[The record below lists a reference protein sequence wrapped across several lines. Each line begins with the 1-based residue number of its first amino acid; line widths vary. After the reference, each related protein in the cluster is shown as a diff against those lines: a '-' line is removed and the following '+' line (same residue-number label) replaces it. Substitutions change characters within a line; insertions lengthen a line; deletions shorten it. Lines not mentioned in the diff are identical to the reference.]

1 MIRLIKLL
9 FCTATFI
16 AVFSVQALQLGKI
29 SINSKQEQPL
39 NADIE
44 VILTKADDV
53 TELVPSIASKEDFES
68 QGIERLPVHA
78 NINANFVKNS
88 EGKIYLK
95 LKSDNPVKDPF
106 LDLLIQI
113 DSPKGR
119 NYREYTVLLDPPD
132 PMDKII
138 NETLEKDS
146 AKKANNK
153 LPAKDLAEGKK
164 REIDA
169 EKKSKENR
177 DLVESQKKEVGEQKQ
192 KAVKKEPAKEA
203 IKDTNEKQ
211 KAVKKEPAKEAIKDT
226 NEKQKAVKKEPA
238 KEAVKKTKEELIDDQ
253 DADEQKAVKSA
264 PGKTLYQIAREN
276 SLSGITLEQMVV
288 GIYQNNKKAFAE
300 GNINGLNKNQI
311 LTVPNKSYFSKLSHL
326 EARKI
331 LKAQNDEWKKLT
343 QPKANENKPIK
354 KPENNKEKE
363 KIEKLELKLAEAEQ
377 KLKELAESKKNDLT
391 ADAQNKN
398 KPSEAFSDQ
407 KEVTDIKGDDFEID
421 EIVLDD
427 DVQEINGDVF
437 TSSISADSEI
447 NEVLLKD
454 DNKNKNNN
462 LMIVLVLL
470 FLITLVVGI
479 IFFISRK
486 KKDEKPIFSSEINT
500 NQQNTEPDVID
511 NLSREDKNSF

>member
-1 MIRLIKLL
+1 MIRLIKLFL
-9 FCTATFI
+9 FATAFTFI
-16 AVFSVQALQLGKI
+16 FSAQALQLGKI

-78 NINANFVKNS
+78 NIDANFVKNS

-95 LKSDNPVKDPF
+95 LKSDKPVKDPF

-132 PMDKII
+132 PMDKMI

-146 AKKANNK
+146 AKKDNNK

-164 REIDA
+164 REIDS
-169 EKKSKENR
+169 EKKSKENQ
-177 DLVESQKKEVGEQKQ
+177 DLIETQKEEVVEEEEKTAKKEQPKEE
-192 KAVKKEPAKEA
+192 VK
-203 IKDTNEKQ
+203 N
-211 KAVKKEPAKEAIKDT
+211 
-226 NEKQKAVKKEPA
+226 
-238 KEAVKKTKEELIDDQ
+238 TKEVAIDDQ
-253 DADEQKAVKSA
+253 DTDEQKTVKSV

-311 LTVPNKSYFSKLSHL
+311 LTVPNKSYFSDLSHL

-331 LKAQNDEWKKLT
+331 LKSQNDEWKKLT
-343 QPKANENKPIK
+343 QPKASENKSTK

-377 KLKELAESKKNDLT
+377 KLKELAEGKKNNLT
-391 ADAQNKN
+391 PDAENKN
-398 KPSEAFSDQ
+398 KPSEVNSEQ
-407 KEVTDIKGDDFEID
+407 KEVIDIKGDDFEIE
-421 EIVLDD
+421 EIVLDED
-427 DVQEINGDVF
+427 AKEASDDVF

-447 NEVLLKD
+447 NQVVLKD
-454 DNKNKNNN
+454 DVKNQKNN

-470 FLITLVVGI
+470 FLITAVAGI

-486 KKDEKPIFSSEINT
+486 KKNEKPIFSSEINN
-500 NQQNTEPDVID
+500 NQQTEPDVID

>member
-1 MIRLIKLL
+1 MIRLIKLFL
-9 FCTATFI
+9 FATAFTFI
-16 AVFSVQALQLGKI
+16 FSAQALQLGKI

-78 NINANFVKNS
+78 NIDANFVKNS

-95 LKSDNPVKDPF
+95 LKSDKPVKDPF

-132 PMDKII
+132 PMDKMI

-146 AKKANNK
+146 VKKDNNK

-164 REIDA
+164 REIDSYKNVE
-169 EKKSKENR
+169 EKIDLTEDQKEEVVEEKQETAKKEDVKESVVNSKEE
-177 DLVESQKKEVGEQKQ
+177 DL
-192 KAVKKEPAKEA
+192 
-203 IKDTNEKQ
+203 
-211 KAVKKEPAKEAIKDT
+211 
-226 NEKQKAVKKEPA
+226 
-238 KEAVKKTKEELIDDQ
+238 DDQ
-253 DADEQKAVKSA
+253 EIDELKTVKSV
-264 PGKTLYQIAREN
+264 PGKTLYQIGREN

-288 GIYQNNKKAFAE
+288 GIYQNNRKAFAE
-300 GNINGLNKNQI
+300 GNINGLNKNQV
-311 LTVPNKSYFSKLSHL
+311 LTIPNKSYFSDLSHL

-331 LKAQNDEWKKLT
+331 LKSQNDEWKKLT
-343 QPKANENKPIK
+343 QPKAKENKSTK
-354 KPENNKEKE
+354 KVENNIEKE
-363 KIEKLELKLAEAEQ
+363 KIENLEQKLAEAEQ
-377 KLKELAESKKNDLT
+377 KLKKLSQAQVDSIEPEQQKTIDKQTMDEISK
-391 ADAQNKN
+391 QN
-398 KPSEAFSDQ
+398 
-407 KEVTDIKGDDFEID
+407 EVIDIEGSDFEIE

-427 DVQEINGDVF
+427 VKESDEDVF
-437 TSSISADSEI
+437 TSSISADSDI
-447 NEVLLKD
+447 NETVLIED
-454 DNKNKNNN
+454 EANQNDN

-470 FLITLVVGI
+470 FLVVVVAGA
-479 IFFISRK
+479 IFFISSKRRA
-486 KKDEKPIFSSEINT
+486 ERTIFSSGINDNSQN
-500 NQQNTEPDVID
+500 NQSDIID

>member
-1 MIRLIKLL
+1 MIRLIKLFL
-9 FCTATFI
+9 FATA
-16 AVFSVQALQLGKI
+16 FSVIFSAQALQLGKI

-78 NINANFVKNS
+78 NIDANFVKNS

-95 LKSDNPVKDPF
+95 LKSDKPVKDPF

-132 PMDKII
+132 PMDKMI
-138 NETLEKDS
+138 NETLEKDT
-146 AKKANNK
+146 AKKDNNK

-164 REIDA
+164 REIDSK
-169 EKKSKENR
+169 EKSKENQ
-177 DLVESQKKEVGEQKQ
+177 DLIETQKEEVEEEKQQTAKKEQ
-192 KAVKKEPAKEA
+192 AKEV
-203 IKDTNEKQ
+203 
-211 KAVKKEPAKEAIKDT
+211 VK
-226 NEKQKAVKKEPA
+226 N
-238 KEAVKKTKEELIDDQ
+238 TKEEVIDDQ
-253 DADEQKAVKSA
+253 DIDEQKTVKSA

-311 LTVPNKSYFSKLSHL
+311 LTVPNKSYFAELSHL

-343 QPKANENKPIK
+343 QPKANENKSIK
-354 KPENNKEKE
+354 KPENSKEKE

-398 KPSEAFSDQ
+398 EPSETFSDQ
-407 KEVTDIKGDDFEID
+407 KEMTDIKGDDFEIE

-447 NEVLLKD
+447 NEILLKD
-454 DNKNKNNN
+454 DDKNKNNN

-470 FLITLVVGI
+470 FLITLVAGI

>member
-1 MIRLIKLL
+1 MNRLIKLFL
-9 FCTATFI
+9 FATTLTFI
-16 AVFSVQALQLGKI
+16 FSAQALQLGKI

-95 LKSDNPVKDPF
+95 LKSDKPVKDPF

-132 PMDKII
+132 PMDKMI
-138 NETLEKDS
+138 NETLEKDT
-146 AKKANNK
+146 AKKDNNK

-164 REIDA
+164 REIDS
-169 EKKSKENR
+169 EKKSKENQ
-177 DLVESQKKEVGEQKQ
+177 DLIETQKEEVVEEEQKTAKKEQPKEE
-192 KAVKKEPAKEA
+192 VK
-203 IKDTNEKQ
+203 N
-211 KAVKKEPAKEAIKDT
+211 
-226 NEKQKAVKKEPA
+226 
-238 KEAVKKTKEELIDDQ
+238 TKEEGIDDQ
-253 DADEQKAVKSA
+253 DIDEQKTVKSV

-276 SLSGITLEQMVV
+276 SLSGVTLEQMVV

-311 LTVPNKSYFSKLSHL
+311 LTVPNKSYFSDLSHL

-331 LKAQNDEWKKLT
+331 LKSQNDDWKKLT
-343 QPKANENKPIK
+343 QPKASENKSTK

-377 KLKELAESKKNDLT
+377 KLKELAKGTKNNLT
-391 ADAQNKN
+391 PDAENKN
-398 KPSEAFSDQ
+398 KPSEVSSVQ
-407 KEVTDIKGDDFEID
+407 KEVIDIKGDDFEIE
-421 EIVLDD
+421 EIVLDED
-427 DVQEINGDVF
+427 AKEASDDVF

-447 NEVLLKD
+447 NQVVLKD
-454 DNKNKNNN
+454 DVKNEKNN

-470 FLITLVVGI
+470 FLITAVAGI

-486 KKDEKPIFSSEINT
+486 KKNEKPIFSSEINV
-500 NQQNTEPDVID
+500 NQQTEPDVID

>member
-1 MIRLIKLL
+1 MIRLIKLFL
-9 FCTATFI
+9 FATA
-16 AVFSVQALQLGKI
+16 FSVIFSAQALQLGKI

-78 NINANFVKNS
+78 NIDANFVKNS

-95 LKSDNPVKDPF
+95 LKSDKPVKDPF

-132 PMDKII
+132 PMDKMI
-138 NETLEKDS
+138 NETLEKDT
-146 AKKANNK
+146 AKKDNNK

-164 REIDA
+164 REIDSK
-169 EKKSKENR
+169 EKSKENQ
-177 DLVESQKKEVGEQKQ
+177 DLIETQKEEVEEEKQQIAKKEQ
-192 KAVKKEPAKEA
+192 AKEV
-203 IKDTNEKQ
+203 
-211 KAVKKEPAKEAIKDT
+211 VK
-226 NEKQKAVKKEPA
+226 N
-238 KEAVKKTKEELIDDQ
+238 TKEEVIDDQ
-253 DADEQKAVKSA
+253 DIDEQKTVKSA

-311 LTVPNKSYFSKLSHL
+311 LTVPNKSYFAELSHL

-343 QPKANENKPIK
+343 QPKANENKSIK
-354 KPENNKEKE
+354 KPENSKEKE

-377 KLKELAESKKNDLT
+377 KLKELAKSKKNDLT

-398 KPSEAFSDQ
+398 EPSETFSDQ
-407 KEVTDIKGDDFEID
+407 KEMTDIKGDDFEIE

-447 NEVLLKD
+447 NEILLKD
-454 DNKNKNNN
+454 DDKNKNNN
-462 LMIVLVLL
+462 LMIVLALL
-470 FLITLVVGI
+470 FLITLVAGI

>member
-1 MIRLIKLL
+1 MIRLIKLFL
-9 FCTATFI
+9 FATAFTFI
-16 AVFSVQALQLGKI
+16 FSAQALQLGKI

-78 NINANFVKNS
+78 NIDANFVKNS

-95 LKSDNPVKDPF
+95 LKSDKPVKDPF

-132 PMDKII
+132 PMDKMI
-138 NETLEKDS
+138 NETLEKDT
-146 AKKANNK
+146 AKKDNNK

-164 REIDA
+164 REIDS
-169 EKKSKENR
+169 EKKSKENQ
-177 DLVESQKKEVGEQKQ
+177 DIIETQKEEVALEEKKTAKKEQPKDE
-192 KAVKKEPAKEA
+192 VK
-203 IKDTNEKQ
+203 N
-211 KAVKKEPAKEAIKDT
+211 
-226 NEKQKAVKKEPA
+226 
-238 KEAVKKTKEELIDDQ
+238 TKEVAIDDQ
-253 DADEQKAVKSA
+253 DTDEQKTVKSV

-311 LTVPNKSYFSKLSHL
+311 LSVPNKSYFSDLSHL

-331 LKAQNDEWKKLT
+331 LKSQNDEWKKLT
-343 QPKANENKPIK
+343 QPKASENKSTK

-377 KLKELAESKKNDLT
+377 KLKELAEGTKNNLT
-391 ADAQNKN
+391 PDAENKN
-398 KPSEAFSDQ
+398 KPSEASSEQ
-407 KEVTDIKGDDFEID
+407 KEVIDIKGDDFEIE
-421 EIVLDD
+421 EIVLDED
-427 DVQEINGDVF
+427 AKEASDDVF

-447 NEVLLKD
+447 NQVVLKED
-454 DNKNKNNN
+454 VNNQKNN

-470 FLITLVVGI
+470 FLINAVAGI

-486 KKDEKPIFSSEINT
+486 KKNEKQIFSSEINI
-500 NQQNTEPDVID
+500 NQQTEPDVID

>member
-1 MIRLIKLL
+1 MNRLIKLFL
-9 FCTATFI
+9 FATAFTFI
-16 AVFSVQALQLGKI
+16 FSAQALQLGKI

-78 NINANFVKNS
+78 NIDANFVKNS

-95 LKSDNPVKDPF
+95 LKSDKPVKDPF

-132 PMDKII
+132 PMDKMI

-146 AKKANNK
+146 AKKDNNK

-164 REIDA
+164 REIDSDKNVEEKNDLTE
-169 EKKSKENR
+169 EKKDEV
-177 DLVESQKKEVGEQKQ
+177 VEEKQEAAKKED
-192 KAVKKEPAKEA
+192 VKESVVNP
-203 IKDTNEKQ
+203 
-211 KAVKKEPAKEAIKDT
+211 
-226 NEKQKAVKKEPA
+226 
-238 KEAVKKTKEELIDDQ
+238 KEEDLDDQ
-253 DADEQKAVKSA
+253 EIDELKTVKSV
-264 PGKTLYQIAREN
+264 PGKTLYQIGREN

-288 GIYQNNKKAFAE
+288 GIYQNNRKAFAE
-300 GNINGLNKNQI
+300 GNINGLNKNQV
-311 LTVPNKSYFSKLSHL
+311 LTIPNKSYFSDLSHL

-331 LKAQNDEWKKLT
+331 LKSQNDEWKKLT
-343 QPKANENKPIK
+343 QPKAKENKSAK
-354 KPENNKEKE
+354 KVENNIEKE
-363 KIEKLELKLAEAEQ
+363 KIENLEQKLAEAEQ
-377 KLKELAESKKNDLT
+377 KLKKLSQAQVDSIEPQQQKTIDKETMDEISK
-391 ADAQNKN
+391 QN
-398 KPSEAFSDQ
+398 
-407 KEVTDIKGDDFEID
+407 EVIDIEGSDFEIE

-427 DVQEINGDVF
+427 VKESDEDVF
-437 TSSISADSEI
+437 TSSISADSDI
-447 NEVLLKD
+447 NETVLIED
-454 DNKNKNNN
+454 EANQNDN

-470 FLITLVVGI
+470 FLVVVVAGA
-479 IFFISRK
+479 IFFISSKRRA
-486 KKDEKPIFSSEINT
+486 ERTIFSSGINDNSQN
-500 NQQNTEPDVID
+500 NQSDIID

>member
-1 MIRLIKLL
+1 MIRLIKLFL
-9 FCTATFI
+9 FATAFTFI
-16 AVFSVQALQLGKI
+16 FSAQALQLGKI

-78 NINANFVKNS
+78 NIDANFVKNS

-95 LKSDNPVKDPF
+95 LKSDKPVKDPF

-132 PMDKII
+132 PMDKMI

-146 AKKANNK
+146 AKKDNNK

-164 REIDA
+164 REIDS
-169 EKKSKENR
+169 EKKSKENQ
-177 DLVESQKKEVGEQKQ
+177 DLIETQKEEVVEEEQKTAKKEQP
-192 KAVKKEPAKEA
+192 KEEGK
-203 IKDTNEKQ
+203 N
-211 KAVKKEPAKEAIKDT
+211 
-226 NEKQKAVKKEPA
+226 
-238 KEAVKKTKEELIDDQ
+238 TKEEAIDDQ
-253 DADEQKAVKSA
+253 DTDEQKTVKSV

-311 LTVPNKSYFSKLSHL
+311 LTVPNKSYFSDLSHL

-331 LKAQNDEWKKLT
+331 LKSQNDEWKKLT
-343 QPKANENKPIK
+343 QPKASENKSTK

-377 KLKELAESKKNDLT
+377 KLKELAEGTKNNLT
-391 ADAQNKN
+391 PDAENKN
-398 KPSEAFSDQ
+398 KPSEVNSEQ
-407 KEVTDIKGDDFEID
+407 KEVIDIKGDDFEIE
-421 EIVLDD
+421 EIVLDED
-427 DVQEINGDVF
+427 AKEASDDVF

-447 NEVLLKD
+447 NQVVLKD
-454 DNKNKNNN
+454 DVKNKKNN

-470 FLITLVVGI
+470 FLITAVAGI

-486 KKDEKPIFSSEINT
+486 KKNEKPIFSSEINN
-500 NQQNTEPDVID
+500 NQQTEPDVID

>member
-1 MIRLIKLL
+1 MIRLIKLFL
-9 FCTATFI
+9 FATAFTFI
-16 AVFSVQALQLGKI
+16 FSAQALQLGKI

-78 NINANFVKNS
+78 NIDANFVKNS

-95 LKSDNPVKDPF
+95 LKSDKPVKDPF

-132 PMDKII
+132 PMDKMI

-146 AKKANNK
+146 AKKDNNK

-164 REIDA
+164 REIDS
-169 EKKSKENR
+169 ENKSKENQ
-177 DLVESQKKEVGEQKQ
+177 DLIETQKEEVVEEEQKTAKKEQ
-192 KAVKKEPAKEA
+192 P
-203 IKDTNEKQ
+203 
-211 KAVKKEPAKEAIKDT
+211 
-226 NEKQKAVKKEPA
+226 
-238 KEAVKKTKEELIDDQ
+238 KEEVKNTKKVAIDDQ
-253 DADEQKAVKSA
+253 GTDEQKTVKSV

-311 LTVPNKSYFSKLSHL
+311 LTVPNKSYFSDLSHL

-331 LKAQNDEWKKLT
+331 LKSQNDEWKKLT
-343 QPKANENKPIK
+343 QPKASENKSTK

-377 KLKELAESKKNDLT
+377 KLKELAEGKKNNLT
-391 ADAQNKN
+391 PDAENKN
-398 KPSEAFSDQ
+398 KPSEVNSEQ
-407 KEVTDIKGDDFEID
+407 KEVIDIKGDDFEIE
-421 EIVLDD
+421 EIVLDED
-427 DVQEINGDVF
+427 AKEASDDVF

-447 NEVLLKD
+447 NQVVLKD
-454 DNKNKNNN
+454 DVKNEKNN

-470 FLITLVVGI
+470 FLITAVAGI

-486 KKDEKPIFSSEINT
+486 KKNEKPIFSSEINN
-500 NQQNTEPDVID
+500 NQQTEPDVID

>member
-1 MIRLIKLL
+1 MIRLIKLFL
-9 FCTATFI
+9 LATAFTFI
-16 AVFSVQALQLGKI
+16 FSAQALQLGKI

-78 NINANFVKNS
+78 NIDANFVKNS

-95 LKSDNPVKDPF
+95 LKSDKPVKDPF

-132 PMDKII
+132 PMDKMI

-146 AKKANNK
+146 AKKDNNK

-164 REIDA
+164 REIDS
-169 EKKSKENR
+169 ENKSKENQ
-177 DLVESQKKEVGEQKQ
+177 DLIETQKEEVVEEEQKTAKKEQPKEE
-192 KAVKKEPAKEA
+192 VK
-203 IKDTNEKQ
+203 N
-211 KAVKKEPAKEAIKDT
+211 
-226 NEKQKAVKKEPA
+226 
-238 KEAVKKTKEELIDDQ
+238 TKEEAIDDQ
-253 DADEQKAVKSA
+253 DIDEQKTVKSV

-311 LTVPNKSYFSKLSHL
+311 LTVPNKSYFSDLSHL

-331 LKAQNDEWKKLT
+331 LKSQNDEWKKLT
-343 QPKANENKPIK
+343 QPKASENKSTK

-377 KLKELAESKKNDLT
+377 KLKELAEGTKNNLT
-391 ADAQNKN
+391 PDAENKN
-398 KPSEAFSDQ
+398 KPLEVNSEQ
-407 KEVTDIKGDDFEID
+407 KEVIDIKGDDFEIE
-421 EIVLDD
+421 EIVLDED
-427 DVQEINGDVF
+427 AKEASDDVF

-447 NEVLLKD
+447 NQVVLKD
-454 DNKNKNNN
+454 DVKNQKNN

-470 FLITLVVGI
+470 FLITAVAGI

-486 KKDEKPIFSSEINT
+486 KKNEKPIFSSEINN
-500 NQQNTEPDVID
+500 NQQTEPDVID

>member
-1 MIRLIKLL
+1 MIRLIKLFL
-9 FCTATFI
+9 FATAFTFI
-16 AVFSVQALQLGKI
+16 FSVQALQLGKI

-78 NINANFVKNS
+78 NIDANFVKNS

-95 LKSDNPVKDPF
+95 LKSDKPVKDPF

-132 PMDKII
+132 PMDKMI

-146 AKKANNK
+146 AKKDNNK

-164 REIDA
+164 REIDS
-169 EKKSKENR
+169 EKKSKENQ
-177 DLVESQKKEVGEQKQ
+177 DLIETQKEEVVEEQKTAKKEQ
-192 KAVKKEPAKEA
+192 P
-203 IKDTNEKQ
+203 
-211 KAVKKEPAKEAIKDT
+211 
-226 NEKQKAVKKEPA
+226 
-238 KEAVKKTKEELIDDQ
+238 KEAVKNTKEEAIDDQ
-253 DADEQKAVKSA
+253 DTDEQKTVKSV

-311 LTVPNKSYFSKLSHL
+311 LTVPNKSYFSDLSHL

-331 LKAQNDEWKKLT
+331 LKSQNDEWKKLT
-343 QPKANENKPIK
+343 QPKASENKSTK

-377 KLKELAESKKNDLT
+377 KLKELAEGKKNNLT
-391 ADAQNKN
+391 PDAENKN
-398 KPSEAFSDQ
+398 KPSKVNSEQ
-407 KEVTDIKGDDFEID
+407 KEVLDIKVDDFEIE
-421 EIVLDD
+421 EIVLDED
-427 DVQEINGDVF
+427 AKEANDDVF

-447 NEVLLKD
+447 NQVVLKD
-454 DNKNKNNN
+454 DVKNQKNN

-470 FLITLVVGI
+470 FLITAVAGI

-486 KKDEKPIFSSEINT
+486 KKNEKPIFSSEINN
-500 NQQNTEPDVID
+500 NQQTEPDVID

>member
-1 MIRLIKLL
+1 MIRLIKLFL
-9 FCTATFI
+9 FATAFTFI
-16 AVFSVQALQLGKI
+16 FSAQALQLGKI

-78 NINANFVKNS
+78 NIDANFVKNS

-95 LKSDNPVKDPF
+95 LKSDKPVKDPF

-132 PMDKII
+132 PMDKMI

-146 AKKANNK
+146 AKKDNNK

-164 REIDA
+164 REIDS
-169 EKKSKENR
+169 EKKSKENQ
-177 DLVESQKKEVGEQKQ
+177 DLIETQKEEVVEEEQKTAKKEQPKEE
-192 KAVKKEPAKEA
+192 VK
-203 IKDTNEKQ
+203 N
-211 KAVKKEPAKEAIKDT
+211 
-226 NEKQKAVKKEPA
+226 
-238 KEAVKKTKEELIDDQ
+238 TKEEAIDDQ
-253 DADEQKAVKSA
+253 DTDEQKTVKSV

-311 LTVPNKSYFSKLSHL
+311 LTVPNKSYFSDLSHL

-331 LKAQNDEWKKLT
+331 LKSQNDEWKKLT
-343 QPKANENKPIK
+343 QPKASENKSTK

-377 KLKELAESKKNDLT
+377 KLKELAEGTKNNLT
-391 ADAQNKN
+391 PDAENKN
-398 KPSEAFSDQ
+398 KPSEVSSEQ
-407 KEVTDIKGDDFEID
+407 KEVIDIKGDDFEIE
-421 EIVLDD
+421 EIVLDED
-427 DVQEINGDVF
+427 AKEASDDVF

-447 NEVLLKD
+447 NQVVLKD
-454 DNKNKNNN
+454 DVKNQKNN
-462 LMIVLVLL
+462 LMIVLVLV
-470 FLITLVVGI
+470 FLITVLAGI

-486 KKDEKPIFSSEINT
+486 KKNEKPIFSSEINN
-500 NQQNTEPDVID
+500 NQQTEPDVID

>member
-1 MIRLIKLL
+1 MIRLIKLFL
-9 FCTATFI
+9 FATAFTFI
-16 AVFSVQALQLGKI
+16 FSAQALQLGKI

-78 NINANFVKNS
+78 NIDANFVKNS

-95 LKSDNPVKDPF
+95 LKSDKPVKDPF

-132 PMDKII
+132 PMDKMI

-146 AKKANNK
+146 AKKDNNK

-164 REIDA
+164 REIDS
-169 EKKSKENR
+169 EKKSKENQ
-177 DLVESQKKEVGEQKQ
+177 DLIETQKEEVVVEEQKTAKKEQPKEE
-192 KAVKKEPAKEA
+192 VK
-203 IKDTNEKQ
+203 N
-211 KAVKKEPAKEAIKDT
+211 
-226 NEKQKAVKKEPA
+226 
-238 KEAVKKTKEELIDDQ
+238 TKEEAIDDR
-253 DADEQKAVKSA
+253 DTDEQKTVKSV

-311 LTVPNKSYFSKLSHL
+311 LTVPSKSYFSDLSHL

-331 LKAQNDEWKKLT
+331 LKSQNDEWKKLT
-343 QPKANENKPIK
+343 QPKASENKSTK

-377 KLKELAESKKNDLT
+377 KLKELAEGKKNNLT
-391 ADAQNKN
+391 PDAENKN
-398 KPSEAFSDQ
+398 KPSEVSSVQ
-407 KEVTDIKGDDFEID
+407 KEVIDIKGDDFEIE
-421 EIVLDD
+421 EIVLDED
-427 DVQEINGDVF
+427 AKEASDDVF

-447 NEVLLKD
+447 NQVVLKD
-454 DNKNKNNN
+454 DVKNEKNN

-470 FLITLVVGI
+470 FLITVVAGI
-479 IFFISRK
+479 IFFISK
-486 KKDEKPIFSSEINT
+486 KKKNEKPIFSSEINA
-500 NQQNTEPDVID
+500 NQQTEPDVID

>member
-1 MIRLIKLL
+1 MIRLIKLFL
-9 FCTATFI
+9 FATAFTFI
-16 AVFSVQALQLGKI
+16 FSAQALQLGKI

-78 NINANFVKNS
+78 NIDANFVKNS

-95 LKSDNPVKDPF
+95 LKSDKPVKDPF

-132 PMDKII
+132 PMDKMI

-146 AKKANNK
+146 AKKDNNK

-164 REIDA
+164 REIDSDKNVKEKIDLTEDLKEEVA
-169 EKKSKENR
+169 EEKQETAKKEDVKESVVNSKEE
-177 DLVESQKKEVGEQKQ
+177 DL
-192 KAVKKEPAKEA
+192 
-203 IKDTNEKQ
+203 
-211 KAVKKEPAKEAIKDT
+211 
-226 NEKQKAVKKEPA
+226 
-238 KEAVKKTKEELIDDQ
+238 DDQ
-253 DADEQKAVKSA
+253 EIDELKTVKSV
-264 PGKTLYQIAREN
+264 PGKTLYQIGREN

-288 GIYQNNKKAFAE
+288 GIYQNNRKAFAE
-300 GNINGLNKNQI
+300 GNINGLNKNQV
-311 LTVPNKSYFSKLSHL
+311 LTIPNKSFFSDLSHL

-331 LKAQNDEWKKLT
+331 LKSQNDEWKKLT
-343 QPKANENKPIK
+343 QPKAKENKSTK
-354 KPENNKEKE
+354 KVENNIEKE
-363 KIEKLELKLAEAEQ
+363 KIENLEQKLAEAEQ
-377 KLKELAESKKNDLT
+377 KLKKLSQAQVDSIEPEQQKTIDKETMDEISK
-391 ADAQNKN
+391 QN
-398 KPSEAFSDQ
+398 
-407 KEVTDIKGDDFEID
+407 EVIDIEGSDFEIE

-427 DVQEINGDVF
+427 VKESDEDVF
-437 TSSISADSEI
+437 TSSISADSDI
-447 NEVLLKD
+447 NETVLIED
-454 DNKNKNNN
+454 EANQNDN

-470 FLITLVVGI
+470 FLVVVVAGA
-479 IFFISRK
+479 IFFISNKRRA
-486 KKDEKPIFSSEINT
+486 ERTIFSSGLNDNSQN
-500 NQQNTEPDVID
+500 NQSDIID

>member
-1 MIRLIKLL
+1 MIRLIKLFL
-9 FCTATFI
+9 FATA
-16 AVFSVQALQLGKI
+16 FSVIFSAQALQLGKI

-78 NINANFVKNS
+78 NIDANFVKNS

-95 LKSDNPVKDPF
+95 LKSDKPVKDPF

-132 PMDKII
+132 PMDKMI

-146 AKKANNK
+146 AKKDNNK

-164 REIDA
+164 REIDS
-169 EKKSKENR
+169 EKKSKENQ
-177 DLVESQKKEVGEQKQ
+177 DLIETQKEEVVEEEQKTAKKEQ
-192 KAVKKEPAKEA
+192 P
-203 IKDTNEKQ
+203 
-211 KAVKKEPAKEAIKDT
+211 
-226 NEKQKAVKKEPA
+226 
-238 KEAVKKTKEELIDDQ
+238 KEAVKNTKEEAIDDQ
-253 DADEQKAVKSA
+253 DTDEQKTVKSV

-311 LTVPNKSYFSKLSHL
+311 LTVPNKSYFSDLSHL

-331 LKAQNDEWKKLT
+331 LKSQNDEWKKLT
-343 QPKANENKPIK
+343 QPKASENKSTK

-377 KLKELAESKKNDLT
+377 KLKELAEGTKNNLT
-391 ADAQNKN
+391 PDAENKN
-398 KPSEAFSDQ
+398 KPSKVNSEQ
-407 KEVTDIKGDDFEID
+407 KEVLDIKVDDFEIE
-421 EIVLDD
+421 EIVLDED
-427 DVQEINGDVF
+427 AKEANDDVF

-447 NEVLLKD
+447 NQVVLKD
-454 DNKNKNNN
+454 DVKNEKNN

-470 FLITLVVGI
+470 FLITAVAGI

-486 KKDEKPIFSSEINT
+486 KKNEKPIFSSEINS
-500 NQQNTEPDVID
+500 NQQTEPDVID

>member
-1 MIRLIKLL
+1 MIRLIKLFL
-9 FCTATFI
+9 FATAFTFI
-16 AVFSVQALQLGKI
+16 FSAQALQLGKI

-78 NINANFVKNS
+78 NIDANFVKNS

-95 LKSDNPVKDPF
+95 LKSDKPVKDPF

-132 PMDKII
+132 PMDKMI

-146 AKKANNK
+146 AKKDNNK

-164 REIDA
+164 REIDS
-169 EKKSKENR
+169 EKKSKENQ
-177 DLVESQKKEVGEQKQ
+177 DLIETKKEEVVEEEQKT
-192 KAVKKEPAKEA
+192 AKKEQPKE
-203 IKDTNEKQ
+203 E
-211 KAVKKEPAKEAIKDT
+211 VK
-226 NEKQKAVKKEPA
+226 N
-238 KEAVKKTKEELIDDQ
+238 TKEEAIDDQ
-253 DADEQKAVKSA
+253 DTDEQKTVKSV

-311 LTVPNKSYFSKLSHL
+311 LTVPNKSYFSDLSHL

-331 LKAQNDEWKKLT
+331 LKSQNDEWKKLT
-343 QPKANENKPIK
+343 QPKASENKSTK

-377 KLKELAESKKNDLT
+377 KLKELAEGKKNNLT
-391 ADAQNKN
+391 PDAENKN
-398 KPSEAFSDQ
+398 KPSEVNSEQ
-407 KEVTDIKGDDFEID
+407 KEVIDIKGDDFEIE
-421 EIVLDD
+421 EIVLDED
-427 DVQEINGDVF
+427 AKEASDDVF

-447 NEVLLKD
+447 NQVVLKD
-454 DNKNKNNN
+454 DVKNQKNN

-470 FLITLVVGI
+470 FLITAVAGI

-486 KKDEKPIFSSEINT
+486 KKNEKPIFSSEINN
-500 NQQNTEPDVID
+500 NQQTEPDVID

>member
-1 MIRLIKLL
+1 MIRLIKLFL
-9 FCTATFI
+9 FATAFTFI
-16 AVFSVQALQLGKI
+16 FSAQALQLGKI

-78 NINANFVKNS
+78 NIDANFVKNS

-95 LKSDNPVKDPF
+95 LKSDKPVKDPF

-132 PMDKII
+132 PMDKMI

-146 AKKANNK
+146 AKKDNNK

-164 REIDA
+164 REIDSDKNVEEKIDLTEDQKEEEA
-169 EKKSKENR
+169 EEKQETAKKEDVKESVVNSKEE
-177 DLVESQKKEVGEQKQ
+177 DL
-192 KAVKKEPAKEA
+192 
-203 IKDTNEKQ
+203 
-211 KAVKKEPAKEAIKDT
+211 
-226 NEKQKAVKKEPA
+226 
-238 KEAVKKTKEELIDDQ
+238 DDQ
-253 DADEQKAVKSA
+253 EIDELKTVKSV
-264 PGKTLYQIAREN
+264 PGKTLYQIGREN

-288 GIYQNNKKAFAE
+288 GIYQNNRKAFAE
-300 GNINGLNKNQI
+300 GNINGLNKNQV
-311 LTVPNKSYFSKLSHL
+311 LTIPNKSYFSDLSHL

-331 LKAQNDEWKKLT
+331 LKSQNDEWKKLT
-343 QPKANENKPIK
+343 QPKAKENKPTK
-354 KPENNKEKE
+354 KVENNIEKE
-363 KIEKLELKLAEAEQ
+363 KIENLEQKLAEAEQ
-377 KLKELAESKKNDLT
+377 KLKKLSQAQVDSIEPEQEKTIDKETMDEISK
-391 ADAQNKN
+391 QN
-398 KPSEAFSDQ
+398 
-407 KEVTDIKGDDFEID
+407 EVIDIEGSDFEIE

-427 DVQEINGDVF
+427 VKESDEDVF
-437 TSSISADSEI
+437 TSSISADYDI
-447 NEVLLKD
+447 NETVLIED
-454 DNKNKNNN
+454 EANQNDN

-470 FLITLVVGI
+470 FIVVVVAGA
-479 IFFISRK
+479 IFFVSSKRRA
-486 KKDEKPIFSSEINT
+486 ERTIFSSGINDNSQN
-500 NQQNTEPDVID
+500 NQSDIID

>member
-1 MIRLIKLL
+1 MIRLIKLFL
-9 FCTATFI
+9 FATAFTFI
-16 AVFSVQALQLGKI
+16 FSAQALQLGKI

-78 NINANFVKNS
+78 NIDANFVKNS

-95 LKSDNPVKDPF
+95 LKSDKPVKDPF

-132 PMDKII
+132 PMDKMI

-146 AKKANNK
+146 AKKDNNK

-164 REIDA
+164 REIDS
-169 EKKSKENR
+169 EKKSKENQ
-177 DLVESQKKEVGEQKQ
+177 DLIETQKEEVVEEEQKIAKKEQPKEE
-192 KAVKKEPAKEA
+192 VK
-203 IKDTNEKQ
+203 N
-211 KAVKKEPAKEAIKDT
+211 
-226 NEKQKAVKKEPA
+226 
-238 KEAVKKTKEELIDDQ
+238 TKEEAIDDQ
-253 DADEQKAVKSA
+253 DTDEQKTVKSV

-311 LTVPNKSYFSKLSHL
+311 LTVPNKSYFSDLSHL

-331 LKAQNDEWKKLT
+331 LKSQNDEWKKLT
-343 QPKANENKPIK
+343 QPKASENKSTK

-377 KLKELAESKKNDLT
+377 KLKELAEGTKNNLT
-391 ADAQNKN
+391 PDAENKN
-398 KPSEAFSDQ
+398 KPSEVNSEQ
-407 KEVTDIKGDDFEID
+407 KEVIDIKGDDFEIE
-421 EIVLDD
+421 EIVLDED
-427 DVQEINGDVF
+427 AKEASDDVF

-447 NEVLLKD
+447 NQVVLKD
-454 DNKNKNNN
+454 DVKNQKNN

-470 FLITLVVGI
+470 FLITAVAGI

-486 KKDEKPIFSSEINT
+486 KKNEKPIFSSEINN
-500 NQQNTEPDVID
+500 NQQTEPDVIN

>member
-1 MIRLIKLL
+1 MIRLIKLFL
-9 FCTATFI
+9 FATAFTFI
-16 AVFSVQALQLGKI
+16 FSAQALQLGKI

-44 VILTKADDV
+44 VIITKADDV

-78 NINANFVKNS
+78 NIDANFVKNS

-95 LKSDNPVKDPF
+95 LKSDKPVKDPF

-132 PMDKII
+132 PMDRMI

-146 AKKANNK
+146 AKKNNNK

-164 REIDA
+164 REIDS
-169 EKKSKENR
+169 EKKSKENQ
-177 DLVESQKKEVGEQKQ
+177 DLIETQKEEVVEGEQKT
-192 KAVKKEPAKEA
+192 AKKEQP
-203 IKDTNEKQ
+203 
-211 KAVKKEPAKEAIKDT
+211 
-226 NEKQKAVKKEPA
+226 
-238 KEAVKKTKEELIDDQ
+238 KEAVKNTKEEAIDDQ
-253 DADEQKAVKSA
+253 DNDEQKTVKSI

-288 GIYQNNKKAFAE
+288 GIYQNNKKVFAE

-311 LTVPNKSYFSKLSHL
+311 LTVPNKSYFSDLSHL

-331 LKAQNDEWKKLT
+331 LKSQNDEWKKLT
-343 QPKANENKPIK
+343 QPKASENKSTK

-377 KLKELAESKKNDLT
+377 KLKELAEGKKNNLT
-391 ADAQNKN
+391 PDAENKN
-398 KPSEAFSDQ
+398 KPSEVNSEQ
-407 KEVTDIKGDDFEID
+407 KEVIDIRGDDFEIE
-421 EIVLDD
+421 EIVLDED
-427 DVQEINGDVF
+427 AKEASDDVF
-437 TSSISADSEI
+437 TSSIYADSEI
-447 NEVLLKD
+447 NQVVLKD
-454 DNKNKNNN
+454 DVKNQKNN
-462 LMIVLVLL
+462 LMIVLVLV
-470 FLITLVVGI
+470 FLITVLAGI

-486 KKDEKPIFSSEINT
+486 KKNEKSIFSSEINS
-500 NQQNTEPDVID
+500 NQQTEPDVID

>member
-1 MIRLIKLL
+1 MIRLIKLFL
-9 FCTATFI
+9 FATA
-16 AVFSVQALQLGKI
+16 FSVIFSAQALQLGKI

-78 NINANFVKNS
+78 NIDANFVKNS

-95 LKSDNPVKDPF
+95 LKSDKPVKDPF

-132 PMDKII
+132 PMDKMI
-138 NETLEKDS
+138 NETLEKDT
-146 AKKANNK
+146 AKKDNNK

-164 REIDA
+164 REIDSK
-169 EKKSKENR
+169 EKSKENQ
-177 DLVESQKKEVGEQKQ
+177 DLIETQKEDVEEEKQQTAKKEQ
-192 KAVKKEPAKEA
+192 AKEV
-203 IKDTNEKQ
+203 
-211 KAVKKEPAKEAIKDT
+211 VK
-226 NEKQKAVKKEPA
+226 N
-238 KEAVKKTKEELIDDQ
+238 TKEEVIDDQ
-253 DADEQKAVKSA
+253 DIDEQKTVKSA

-311 LTVPNKSYFSKLSHL
+311 LTVPNKSYFAELSHL

-331 LKAQNDEWKKLT
+331 LKSQNDEWKKLT
-343 QPKANENKPIK
+343 QPKASENKSIK
-354 KPENNKEKE
+354 KPENSKEKE

-398 KPSEAFSDQ
+398 QPSETFSDQ
-407 KEVTDIKGDDFEID
+407 KEMTDIKGDDFEIE

-447 NEVLLKD
+447 NEILLKD
-454 DNKNKNNN
+454 DDKNKNNN

-470 FLITLVVGI
+470 FLITLVAGI

>member
-9 FCTATFI
+9 FFATAFTFI
-16 AVFSVQALQLGKI
+16 FSAQALQLGKI

-78 NINANFVKNS
+78 NIDANFVKNS

-95 LKSDNPVKDPF
+95 LKSDKPVKDPF

-132 PMDKII
+132 PMDKMI

-146 AKKANNK
+146 SKKDSNK

-164 REIDA
+164 REIDSDKNVEEKIDLTE
-169 EKKSKENR
+169 EKKEEVVEEKQETAKKEDVKESVVNSKEE
-177 DLVESQKKEVGEQKQ
+177 DL
-192 KAVKKEPAKEA
+192 
-203 IKDTNEKQ
+203 
-211 KAVKKEPAKEAIKDT
+211 
-226 NEKQKAVKKEPA
+226 
-238 KEAVKKTKEELIDDQ
+238 DDQ
-253 DADEQKAVKSA
+253 EIDELKTVKSV
-264 PGKTLYQIAREN
+264 PGKTLYQIGREN

-288 GIYQNNKKAFAE
+288 GIYQNNRKAFAE
-300 GNINGLNKNQI
+300 GNINGLNKNQV
-311 LTVPNKSYFSKLSHL
+311 LTIPNKSYFSDLSHL

-331 LKAQNDEWKKLT
+331 LKSQNDEWKKLT
-343 QPKANENKPIK
+343 QPKAKENKSTK
-354 KPENNKEKE
+354 KVENNIEKE
-363 KIEKLELKLAEAEQ
+363 KIENLEQKLAEAEQ
-377 KLKELAESKKNDLT
+377 KLKKLSQAQVDSIEPEQQKTTDKETVDEISK
-391 ADAQNKN
+391 QN
-398 KPSEAFSDQ
+398 
-407 KEVTDIKGDDFEID
+407 EVIDIEGSDFEIE

-427 DVQEINGDVF
+427 VKESDEDVF
-437 TSSISADSEI
+437 TSSISADSDI
-447 NEVLLKD
+447 NETVLIED
-454 DNKNKNNN
+454 EANQNDN

-470 FLITLVVGI
+470 FLVVVVAGA
-479 IFFISRK
+479 IFFISNKRRA
-486 KKDEKPIFSSEINT
+486 ERTIFSSGLNDNSQN
-500 NQQNTEPDVID
+500 NQSDIID

>member
-1 MIRLIKLL
+1 MIRLIKLFL
-9 FCTATFI
+9 FDTAFTFI
-16 AVFSVQALQLGKI
+16 FSTQALQLGKI

-78 NINANFVKNS
+78 NIDANFVKNS

-95 LKSDNPVKDPF
+95 LKSNKPVKDPF

-146 AKKANNK
+146 AKKDNNK

-164 REIDA
+164 REIDS
-169 EKKSKENR
+169 ENKSKENQ
-177 DLVESQKKEVGEQKQ
+177 DLIETQKEEVAEEEQKTAKKEQ
-192 KAVKKEPAKEA
+192 P
-203 IKDTNEKQ
+203 
-211 KAVKKEPAKEAIKDT
+211 
-226 NEKQKAVKKEPA
+226 
-238 KEAVKKTKEELIDDQ
+238 KEEVKNTKKVAIDDQ
-253 DADEQKAVKSA
+253 STDEQKTVKSV

-288 GIYQNNKKAFAE
+288 AIYQNNKKAFAE

-311 LTVPNKSYFSKLSHL
+311 LTVPNKSYFSDLSHL

-331 LKAQNDEWKKLT
+331 LKSQNDEWKKLT
-343 QPKANENKPIK
+343 QPKASENKSTK

-377 KLKELAESKKNDLT
+377 KLKELAEGTKNNLT
-391 ADAQNKN
+391 PDAENKN
-398 KPSEAFSDQ
+398 KPLEVNSEQ
-407 KEVTDIKGDDFEID
+407 KEVIDIKGDDFEIE
-421 EIVLDD
+421 EIVLDED
-427 DVQEINGDVF
+427 AKEASDDVF

-447 NEVLLKD
+447 NQVVLKD
-454 DNKNKNNN
+454 DVKNQKNN
-462 LMIVLVLL
+462 LMIVLVLV
-470 FLITLVVGI
+470 FLITVLAGI

-486 KKDEKPIFSSEINT
+486 KKNEKPIFSSEINS
-500 NQQNTEPDVID
+500 NQQTEPDIID

>member
-1 MIRLIKLL
+1 MIRLIKLFL
-9 FCTATFI
+9 FATAFTFI
-16 AVFSVQALQLGKI
+16 FSAQALQLGKI

-44 VILTKADDV
+44 VIITKADDV

-78 NINANFVKNS
+78 NIDANFVKNS

-95 LKSDNPVKDPF
+95 LKSDKPVKDPF

-132 PMDKII
+132 PMDKMI
-138 NETLEKDS
+138 NETLEKDT
-146 AKKANNK
+146 AKKDNNK

-164 REIDA
+164 REIDS
-169 EKKSKENR
+169 EKKSKENQ
-177 DLVESQKKEVGEQKQ
+177 DLIETQKEEVVEEEQKTAKKEQPKEE
-192 KAVKKEPAKEA
+192 VK
-203 IKDTNEKQ
+203 N
-211 KAVKKEPAKEAIKDT
+211 
-226 NEKQKAVKKEPA
+226 
-238 KEAVKKTKEELIDDQ
+238 TKEVAIDDQ
-253 DADEQKAVKSA
+253 DTDEQKTVKSV

-311 LTVPNKSYFSKLSHL
+311 LTVPNKSYFSDLSHL

-331 LKAQNDEWKKLT
+331 LKSQNDEWKKLT
-343 QPKANENKPIK
+343 QPKASENKSSK

-377 KLKELAESKKNDLT
+377 KLKELAEGKKNNLT
-391 ADAQNKN
+391 PDAENKN
-398 KPSEAFSDQ
+398 KPSEVNSEQ
-407 KEVTDIKGDDFEID
+407 KEVIDIRGDDFEIE
-421 EIVLDD
+421 EIVLDED
-427 DVQEINGDVF
+427 AKEASDDVF

-447 NEVLLKD
+447 NQVVLKD
-454 DNKNKNNN
+454 DVKNQKNN

-470 FLITLVVGI
+470 FLITAVAGI

-486 KKDEKPIFSSEINT
+486 KKNEKPIFSSEINT
-500 NQQNTEPDVID
+500 NQQTEPDVID

>member
-1 MIRLIKLL
+1 MIRLIKLFL
-9 FCTATFI
+9 FATA
-16 AVFSVQALQLGKI
+16 FSVIFSAQALQLGKI

-78 NINANFVKNS
+78 NIDANFVKNS

-95 LKSDNPVKDPF
+95 LKSDKPVKDPF

-132 PMDKII
+132 PMDKMI
-138 NETLEKDS
+138 NETLEKDT
-146 AKKANNK
+146 AKKDNNK

-164 REIDA
+164 REIDSK
-169 EKKSKENR
+169 EKSKENQ
-177 DLVESQKKEVGEQKQ
+177 DLIETQKEEVEEEKQQTAKKEQ
-192 KAVKKEPAKEA
+192 AKEV
-203 IKDTNEKQ
+203 
-211 KAVKKEPAKEAIKDT
+211 VK
-226 NEKQKAVKKEPA
+226 N
-238 KEAVKKTKEELIDDQ
+238 TKEEVIDDQ
-253 DADEQKAVKSA
+253 DIDEQKTVKSA

-311 LTVPNKSYFSKLSHL
+311 LSVPNKSYFAELSHL

-331 LKAQNDEWKKLT
+331 LKSQNDEWKKLT
-343 QPKANENKPIK
+343 QPKASENKSIK
-354 KPENNKEKE
+354 KPENSKEKE

-398 KPSEAFSDQ
+398 EPSETFSDQ
-407 KEVTDIKGDDFEID
+407 KEMTDIKGDDFEIE

-447 NEVLLKD
+447 NEILLKD
-454 DNKNKNNN
+454 DDKNKNNN

-470 FLITLVVGI
+470 FLITLVAGI

>member
-1 MIRLIKLL
+1 MIRLIKLFL
-9 FCTATFI
+9 FATAFTFI
-16 AVFSVQALQLGKI
+16 FSAQALQLGKI

-78 NINANFVKNS
+78 NIDANFVKNS

-95 LKSDNPVKDPF
+95 LKSDKPVKDPF

-132 PMDKII
+132 PMDKMI

-146 AKKANNK
+146 AKKDNNK

-164 REIDA
+164 REIDS
-169 EKKSKENR
+169 EKKSKENQ
-177 DLVESQKKEVGEQKQ
+177 DLIETQQEEVVVEEKKTAKKEQPKEE
-192 KAVKKEPAKEA
+192 VK
-203 IKDTNEKQ
+203 N
-211 KAVKKEPAKEAIKDT
+211 
-226 NEKQKAVKKEPA
+226 
-238 KEAVKKTKEELIDDQ
+238 TKEEAIDDR
-253 DADEQKAVKSA
+253 DNDEQKTVKSV

-276 SLSGITLEQMVV
+276 SLSGVTLEQMVV

-311 LTVPNKSYFSKLSHL
+311 LTVPNKSYFSDLSHL

-331 LKAQNDEWKKLT
+331 LKSQNDDWKKLT
-343 QPKANENKPIK
+343 QPKASENKSTK
-354 KPENNKEKE
+354 RPENNKEKE

-377 KLKELAESKKNDLT
+377 KLKELAEGKKNNLT
-391 ADAQNKN
+391 PDAENKN
-398 KPSEAFSDQ
+398 KPSEVSSVQ
-407 KEVTDIKGDDFEID
+407 KEVIDIKGDDFEIE
-421 EIVLDD
+421 EIVLDED
-427 DVQEINGDVF
+427 AKEASDDVF

-447 NEVLLKD
+447 NQVVLKD
-454 DNKNKNNN
+454 DVKNQKNN

-470 FLITLVVGI
+470 FLITAVTGI

-486 KKDEKPIFSSEINT
+486 KKNEEPIFSSEINN
-500 NQQNTEPDVID
+500 NQQTEPDVID

>member
-1 MIRLIKLL
+1 MIRLIKLFL
-9 FCTATFI
+9 FATAFTFI
-16 AVFSVQALQLGKI
+16 FSVQALQLGKI

-78 NINANFVKNS
+78 NIDANFVKNS

-95 LKSDNPVKDPF
+95 LKSDKPVKDPF

-132 PMDKII
+132 PMDKMI

-146 AKKANNK
+146 AKKDNNK

-164 REIDA
+164 REIDS
-169 EKKSKENR
+169 EKKSKENQ
-177 DLVESQKKEVGEQKQ
+177 DLIETQKEEVVEEQKTAKKEQ
-192 KAVKKEPAKEA
+192 P
-203 IKDTNEKQ
+203 
-211 KAVKKEPAKEAIKDT
+211 
-226 NEKQKAVKKEPA
+226 
-238 KEAVKKTKEELIDDQ
+238 KEAVKNTKEEAIDDQ
-253 DADEQKAVKSA
+253 DTDEQKTVKSV

-311 LTVPNKSYFSKLSHL
+311 LTVPNKSYFSDLSHL

-331 LKAQNDEWKKLT
+331 LKSQNDEWKKLT
-343 QPKANENKPIK
+343 QPKASENKSTK

-377 KLKELAESKKNDLT
+377 KLKELAEGKKNNLT
-391 ADAQNKN
+391 PDAENKN
-398 KPSEAFSDQ
+398 KPSKVNSEQ
-407 KEVTDIKGDDFEID
+407 KEVLDIKVDDFEIE
-421 EIVLDD
+421 EIVLDED
-427 DVQEINGDVF
+427 AKEANDDVF

-447 NEVLLKD
+447 NQVVLKD
-454 DNKNKNNN
+454 DVKNQKNN

-470 FLITLVVGI
+470 FLITAVAGI
-479 IFFISRK
+479 IFIISRK
-486 KKDEKPIFSSEINT
+486 KKNEKPIFSSEINS
-500 NQQNTEPDVID
+500 NQQTEPDVID